1 MIDEWLGSDMA
12 AHATAFDARGASRGC
27 CRAFLDTDDAMTDVQ
42 RPSALV
48 GWLNRLWGVL
58 NRLGIGLDYSY
69 ELEVP
74 GRRSGVPRRTP
85 VNLMPY
91 AGHRYLVAPRG
102 RTEWVRNAEAHG
114 SVLLRRG
121 SKRLRIRLEPVPPDE
136 APLILK
142 TYLQTYRSQ
151 VQQFFSVPPDAN
163 IEEFAR
169 IAANHPVFKAVEIAT

>member
-1 MIDEWLGSDMA
+1 
-12 AHATAFDARGASRGC
+12 
-27 CRAFLDTDDAMTDVQ
+27 MTDVQ
-42 RPSALV
+42 RPNALV
-48 GWLNRLWGVL
+48 GALNHFWGVL
-58 NRLGIGLDYSY
+58 NRIGIGLDYSY

-74 GRRSGVPRRTP
+74 GRRTGEPRRTP

-91 AGHRYLVAPRG
+91 AGQRYLVAPRG

-121 SKRLRIRLEPVPPDE
+121 SKRLRLRLEAVPSDA

-142 TYLQTYRSQ
+142 TYLETYRGQ
-151 VQQFFSVPPDAN
+151 VQQFFPIQPDAN

-169 IAANHPVFKAVEIAT
+169 IAPQYPVFKTIEIAS

>member
-1 MIDEWLGSDMA
+1 
-12 AHATAFDARGASRGC
+12 
-27 CRAFLDTDDAMTDVQ
+27 MTDLQ

-48 GWLNRLWGVL
+48 GALNRFWGVL
-58 NRLGIGLDYSY
+58 NRLGVGLDYSY

-74 GRRSGVPRRTP
+74 GRRTGEPRRTP

-91 AGHRYLVAPRG
+91 AGQRYLVAPRG

-121 SKRLRIRLEPVPPDE
+121 SRRLRVRLEAVPPDE

-151 VQQFFSVPPDAN
+151 VQQFFSVRPDAN

-169 IAANHPVFKAVEIAT
+169 IAPNYPVFKTTEIAT

>member
-1 MIDEWLGSDMA
+1 
-12 AHATAFDARGASRGC
+12 
-27 CRAFLDTDDAMTDVQ
+27 MTDAQ
-42 RPSALV
+42 RPSGLV
-48 GWLNRLWGVL
+48 GAFNRFWGVL
-58 NRLGIGLDYSY
+58 NRIGIGLDYSY

-74 GRRSGVPRRTP
+74 GRRSGTLRRTP

-91 AGHRYLVAPRG
+91 SGHRYLVAPRG

-121 SKRLRIRLEPVPPDE
+121 SKRLRLRLETVPPDE

-151 VQQFFSVPPDAN
+151 VQQFFPIQGDAN

-169 IAANHPVFKAVEIAT
+169 IAARYPVFKTVEIAT